1 MYLFVNESLLYSK
14 REVINMPD
22 LKKIIGERIRS
33 IRKAKGFTQET
44 LAEKAD
50 IHYSYIGGIERGDR
64 NISVETLSKII
75 NALEILPVELF
86 QFTTIDDENEILSK
100 RIAIESLNSS
110 LLTHSVD
117 EIKLIH
123 RITEDIFNT
132 MDKNKED

>member
-1 MYLFVNESLLYSK
+1 
-14 REVINMPD
+14 MPD